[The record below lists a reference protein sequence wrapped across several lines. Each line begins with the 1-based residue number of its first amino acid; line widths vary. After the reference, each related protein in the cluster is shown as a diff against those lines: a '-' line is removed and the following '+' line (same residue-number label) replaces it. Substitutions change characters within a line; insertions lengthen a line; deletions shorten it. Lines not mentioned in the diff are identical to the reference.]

1 MIIVVAR
8 IEVDPASLPRL
19 RPLLDRLSQMTWH
32 ESGCLSYSIAVESES
47 DGIISLV
54 ERWQDEAAL
63 HAYLA
68 TPAMMALK
76 AEFTPEQITVDAR
89 IYDVTGERPLP
100 EAKPP
105 PVLTI
110 VTRGNGISAA

>member
-1 MIIVVAR
+1 MIIVIAR
-8 IEVDPASLPRL
+8 IEVDPTSIPRL
-19 RPLLDRLSQMTWH
+19 RPLLDRMTQLTWH

-54 ERWQDEAAL
+54 ERWESEAAF

-68 TPAMMALK
+68 TPAMVAFK
-76 AEFTPEQITVDAR
+76 VEFSAEQIAVDAR
-89 IYDVTGERPLP
+89 IYDISGERMLP

-105 PVLTI
+105 VLT
-110 VTRGNGISAA
+110 VVGRANGISAA

>member
-19 RPLLDRLSQMTWH
+19 RPLLDRLSQMTWN

-54 ERWQDEAAL
+54 ERWANEAAL

-68 TPAMMALK
+68 TPAMIALK

-100 EAKPP
+100 DSKP
-105 PVLTI
+105 PVLTV

>member
-8 IEVDPASLPRL
+8 IEVDPTSIPRL
-19 RPLLDRLSQMTWH
+19 RPLLDRMTQMTWH

-54 ERWQDEAAL
+54 ERWENEAAF

-68 TPAMMALK
+68 TPAMVAFK
-76 AEFTPEQITVDAR
+76 AEFSAEQITVDAR
-89 IYDVTGERPLP
+89 IYDVTGERTLP
-100 EAKPP
+100 DSRL
-105 PVLTI
+105 PVLTL
-110 VTRGNGISAA
+110 VRGANGMSAA